1 MPIHHAMLGTLPTAT
16 ERTFTPL
23 ATPAL
28 GTSACSV
35 HENILNVGAVVPLH
49 RHPVEEVIVCLSGE
63 GECTFEGQAPQAFRA
78 GSVLIIPAGTAHTL
92 RNVGHER
99 LHQLAILAGR
109 EPGTQWL
116 EPEGSVGKARPV
128 SSV

>member
-1 MPIHHAMLGTLPTAT
+1 MPIHHAMLGTLPSTT
-16 ERTFTPL
+16 ERTFTAL

-49 RHPVEEVIVCLSGE
+49 RHPIEEVIVCLSGE
-63 GECTFEGQAPQAFRA
+63 GECTFEGQEPQAFCA
-78 GSVLIIPAGTAHTL
+78 GSVLIIPPGTAHTL
-92 RNVGHER
+92 RNVGAGR

-116 EPEGSVGKARPV
+116 EPEGSVAKPR
-128 SSV
+128 